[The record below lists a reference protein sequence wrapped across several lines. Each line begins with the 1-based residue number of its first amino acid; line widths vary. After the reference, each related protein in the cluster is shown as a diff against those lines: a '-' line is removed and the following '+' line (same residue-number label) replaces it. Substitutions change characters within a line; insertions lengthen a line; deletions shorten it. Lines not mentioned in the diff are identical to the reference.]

1 MEAVV
6 YPEAGGISGA
16 VGALSDRG
24 RPKVID
30 VRPAEVGAEINR
42 FVEELAHSVS
52 DRKNHPF
59 VVDEIEME
67 VTVTAEGKVQLMLGS
82 ASASGGMTVRVRLKR
97 SE

>member
-6 YPEAGGISGA
+6 YPETAGISGA
-16 VGALSDRG
+16 IGALSDRG

-42 FVEELAHSVS
+42 FVEELADSVS
-52 DRKNHPF
+52 DRKDHSF

-82 ASASGGMTVRVRLKR
+82 ASASGGMTVRIKLKR

>member
-1 MEAVV
+1 VEAVV
-6 YPEAGGISGA
+6 YPAMDGISGA
-16 VGALSDRG
+16 VGALSGQG

-30 VRPAEVGAEINR
+30 VSPAEVGAEINR
-42 FVEELAHSVS
+42 FIEELADSVS
-52 DRKNHPF
+52 GRKGHPF

-82 ASASGGMTVRVRLKR
+82 ASASGGMTIRVKLKR